1 MMGGAE
7 HDGGGGG
14 SEADKRTLWVGDI
27 DRWMDE
33 NYIVALF
40 GSAAEVANVKIIRDK
55 MTGLPAGY
63 GFVEFKSH
71 EGAARVLN
79 DFNNV
84 PIPGVGRSFR
94 LNWATFGIA
103 ARRPETGPEFS
114 LFVGDLAPEISDDQ
128 LQAFFGARYRS
139 VRSAKVVTD
148 AATAASRGTCSSAIN
163 KHLFSHFALL
173 CSADGYGFVRFG
185 DETEC
190 YSAMTE
196 MQGMMLG
203 SRALRLSQ
211 ATPKKSSSM
220 GGGMGMPMGMPMGG
234 GGGGGGH
241 SAPMPEQADPSNT
254 TIFVGNLDSTVGE
267 DELRGHFM
275 PFGELVYV
283 RVPPGKNCGFVQFV
297 HRSCAENA
305 MLRVHGKTIGLVDA
319 PAPREPDRPRA
330 HHLVVALAYPDYY
343 GAGAG
348 MGMMPPAVA
357 APYAP
362 VMPVAAPTP
371 PVETSST
378 EDIYFTQS
386 MDQVVKRQNEEFATG
401 HINNLVPNF
410 FWSRSHNLSSVSEFE

>member
-148 AATAASRGTCSSAIN
+148 AATAASRG
-163 KHLFSHFALL
+163 
-173 CSADGYGFVRFG
+173 YGFVRFG

-305 MLRVHGKTIGLVDA
+305 MLRVHGKTIGSQPCRLSWGRTGGRPGSSRAGPPQGA
-319 PAPREPDRPRA
+319 PFGGGAGYGGYGGYMPP
-330 HHLVVALAYPDYY
+330 AYPDYY